1 MLLGRGNQFLLVS
14 RRQIPNIITVI
25 RFLLVVPVGF
35 CLYTERYV
43 EALVLFFVAG
53 LSDGVDG
60 FLARRFDWRTRF
72 GAVADPLADK
82 LLLVTAFLFLA
93 LTNQVPLW
101 LMGMVFA
108 RDLIIVTGGL
118 VYHYL
123 VGPYEMSP
131 TWLGKLTTFLQI
143 TYVLM
148 VMLSLA
154 GVTMPVLALVWG
166 PWLVALVILASGV
179 HYVGLWS
186 YKFFSNRS
194 RRRLDS

>member
-1 MLLGRGNQFLLVS
+1 MLHGRGNPFLLVNW
-14 RRQIPNIITVI
+14 RQIPNIITVI
-25 RFLLVVPVGF
+25 RLLLVVPVGF
-35 CLYTERYV
+35 CLYSERYG
-43 EALVLFFVAG
+43 EALVLFFIAG
-53 LSDGVDG
+53 LSDGIDG
-60 FLARRFDWRTRF
+60 FLARRFNWHSRF
-72 GAVADPLADK
+72 GAIADPLADK
-82 LLLVTAFLFLA
+82 LLLVTAFLLLA
-93 LTNQVPLW
+93 LTGQVPLW
-101 LMGMVFA
+101 LVVMVFA
-108 RDLIIVTGGL
+108 RDIIIVTGGL
-118 VYHYL
+118 FYHYL

-154 GVTMPVLALVWG
+154 GVTMPVLALAWG

>member
-1 MLLGRGNQFLLVS
+1 LLVS

-35 CLYTERYV
+35 CLYSERYV
-43 EALVLFFVAG
+43 EALALFFIAG
-53 LSDGVDG
+53 LSDGIDG
-60 FLARRFDWRTRF
+60 FLARRYNWRTRF

-82 LLLVTAFLFLA
+82 LLLVTAFLLLA

-101 LMGMVFA
+101 LMIMVFA
-108 RDLIIVTGGL
+108 RDLVIVTGGL

-148 VMLSLA
+148 VMLNLA
-154 GVTMPVLALVWG
+154 GVTLPVTALVWG
-166 PWLVALVILASGV
+166 PWLVALAIVASGV

-194 RRRLDS
+194 GRRLDS